1 MISSIFNDFETS
13 LIDYKNLVIDKIV
26 ARKWLFIVVGSISIS
41 ILCFFVLRSGLTEY
55 KNRAK
60 STMEEGTAG
69 VNAYSNVD
77 KKVNDV
83 YIDISGAIKNPD
95 LYKLPEGAR
104 VMDALKI
111 AGGLSV
117 DGDVAWVA
125 KNLNV
130 ARKLKDSDK
139 IYIPFE
145 WEVYESS
152 MSMAELQPNNFPDV
166 VTTVAVSNSNSK
178 LIVNINTATKI
189 QLESLSGIGPAYAD
203 RIIQFRP
210 YKNVGELGR
219 IAKIPSS
226 TLSKI
231 TELISF

>member
-1 MISSIFNDFETS
+1 MISSIVNDFETS

-77 KKVNDV
+77 KKV

-139 IYIPFE
+139 IYSQ
-145 WEVYESS
+145 YKHSDKNS
-152 MSMAELQPNNFPDV
+152 TR
-166 VTTVAVSNSNSK
+166 VTFGHWPC
-178 LIVNINTATKI
+178 LC
-189 QLESLSGIGPAYAD
+189 
-203 RIIQFRP
+203 
-210 YKNVGELGR
+210 
-219 IAKIPSS
+219 
-226 TLSKI
+226 
-231 TELISF
+231 